1 MKARTLLP
9 VTLAACGLA
18 LGGSLFAQAEAAT
31 FSLTPFT
38 GNNASVLVTL
48 DALANGNV
56 DVKVEVDK
64 SVALAD
70 LRGIFFN
77 VKTEAILPQLNII
90 DPSAGVGAFKF
101 AANSVNE
108 VGKVKLEGEPNL
120 NPCVPIGCD
129 GGVEIGQDGLKG
141 GKDDFQ
147 TVSWTFTRKDGQAL
161 TLADFEGMAWG
172 IRATSVGAQGSSR
185 GGSTKLSGIV
195 PTTPK
200 PEEPREIPE
209 PTATLA
215 FFAVIAGGLTTLRQ
229 SPSESA

>member
-1 MKARTLLP
+1 M
-9 VTLAACGLA
+9 AACGLA
-18 LGGSLFAQAEAAT
+18 FGSSLYAQAEAAT

-38 GNNASVLVTL
+38 GDNAKVFVTL
-48 DALANGNV
+48 DQLVNGNI

-77 VKTEAILPQLNII
+77 VKTEAILPKLNII
-90 DPSAGVGAFKF
+90 NPSTGVGAFKF

-108 VGKVKLEGEPNL
+108 VGGVKLEGEPNL

-129 GGVEIGQDGLKG
+129 GGIEIGQNGLKG

-147 TVSWTFTRKDGQAL
+147 SVSWTFARTDGQAL
-161 TLADFEGMAWG
+161 SLADFEGMSWG
-172 IRATSVGAQGSSR
+172 IRATSVGAPGSSR

-200 PEEPREIPE
+200 PEQPREIPE

-215 FFAVIAGGLTTLRQ
+215 FFAVAAGALTTLRHKAAEQ
-229 SPSESA
+229 A